1 MSRGGVALPYPSMY
15 IPYCYNMYQNMILY
29 HTHHVKRR
37 PGLAIRGLLSQ
48 ITVLQTPPHTDH
60 IATTILFS
68 RRITLKIFQARNL
81 EASSLSASGG
91 VFAASEAG
99 RAVEEGRGQAW
110 QDPRLR
116 LQLRAEQVPFSEQ
129 IFLGPFLLWQIFLGS
144 LLSIVKIN

>member
-1 MSRGGVALPYPSMY
+1 
-15 IPYCYNMYQNMILY
+15 MILY

-48 ITVLQTPPHTDH
+48 NTVLQTPSHTDQV
-60 IATTILFS
+60 ATTVLFS

-91 VFAASEAG
+91 VFAASKAG

-116 LQLRAEQVPFSEQ
+116 LQLRAE
-129 IFLGPFLLWQIFLGS
+129 
-144 LLSIVKIN
+144 